1 VGIGT
6 TAPTEKMHIHGGN
19 VMIRSTVSDN
29 SANVIYFSTS
39 GLGADVASGA
49 LPVGK
54 RFGVHILPS
63 AEFNGAGGSYVKS
76 ADVHLKAQ
84 GLTWAGNNSPAAE
97 IILGGGKAAP
107 GPISLPGDII
117 FKTGGTTNTESD
129 HFWGGGA
136 TRMVIAGSNG
146 NVGIGTTNPQAR
158 LHSVG
163 NQAILE
169 GSTFDT
175 LVVKRTLSD
184 FGANAG
190 IKLLPTQDEDI
201 SSAYIRSAMQT
212 AAEGPYITFGFNPG
226 GERMRIA
233 SNGNVGIGTTAPVD
247 KLHVVGKVTET
258 GSHVFSRHFQVTFDQ
273 TATINVPYAKSEDFR
288 SIRMKLETVSIR
300 ANSSARRE
308 LSLEGVAYVYD
319 IPVDF
324 HIFNTS
330 QFYSDNIRPVVSC
343 KVIPTTTTTGN
354 VEVKISANAAG
365 TASWGI
371 RLHLQGPL
379 VWTSTG
385 TVVTDSSVVVTT
397 PLDNYGS
404 LGMTNAFGGNVGI
417 GTTIP
422 SEALHVIG
430 NILASGTITPSSD
443 DRVKVDESHIA
454 DALPTI
460 LKLRPQVYRK
470 LPGLEDTSGGFIESG
485 LIAQEVY
492 YDAPELRHLVKVP
505 EDASGVEVP
514 PAGYGES
521 SDPNADPDYSNWG
534 STPAALNYIG
544 LIPYLIRGMQEQE
557 ARIKNLEAQLATSS
571 VSS

>member
-1 VGIGT
+1 
-6 TAPTEKMHIHGGN
+6 
-19 VMIRSTVSDN
+19 
-29 SANVIYFSTS
+29 
-39 GLGADVASGA
+39 
-49 LPVGK
+49 
-54 RFGVHILPS
+54 
-63 AEFNGAGGSYVKS
+63 
-76 ADVHLKAQ
+76 
-84 GLTWAGNNSPAAE
+84 
-97 IILGGGKAAP
+97 
-107 GPISLPGDII
+107 
-117 FKTGGTTNTESD
+117 
-129 HFWGGGA
+129 
-136 TRMVIAGSNG
+136 
-146 NVGIGTTNPQAR
+146 VGIGTTNPQAR

-233 SNGNVGIGTTAPVD
+233 SNGNVGIGTTAPARKCHLHASGSGENAYMKFSVLASGAGLNEGLDIGVD
-247 KLHVVGKVTET
+247 SFGF
-258 GSHVFSRHFQVTFDQ
+258 G
-273 TATINVPYAKSEDFR
+273 TINNR
-288 SIRMKLETVSIR
+288 SNFGIAFATNGTNRMIL
-300 ANSSARRE
+300 N
-308 LSLEGVAYVYD
+308 
-319 IPVDF
+319 
-324 HIFNTS
+324 
-330 QFYSDNIRPVVSC
+330 NI
-343 KVIPTTTTTGN
+343 
-354 VEVKISANAAG
+354 
-365 TASWGI
+365 
-371 RLHLQGPL
+371 
-379 VWTSTG
+379 
-385 TVVTDSSVVVTT
+385 
-397 PLDNYGS
+397 
-404 LGMTNAFGGNVGI
+404 GNVGI
-417 GTTIP
+417 GTTAPRVKAHIYGGDEAILRIEP
-422 SEALHVIG
+422 SGIGAREYDVISTSGTTGLGAGNYVIFDRVAVQPRFTISSVGNVGIGTTAPEFTLHVEGSTQDSLKVKSTNSLKRSRVFVQDVSNEFVWFGLWDG
-430 NILASGTITPSSD
+430 NAGRIEASSGKTLLILPTSGGNVGVGTTNPGSNKLYVNGNLFVNGTITPSSD
-443 DRVKVDESHIA
+443 DRVKVEESHISG
-454 DALPTI
+454 ALPTI

-557 ARIKNLEAQLATSS
+557 ARIKYLEAQLATSS